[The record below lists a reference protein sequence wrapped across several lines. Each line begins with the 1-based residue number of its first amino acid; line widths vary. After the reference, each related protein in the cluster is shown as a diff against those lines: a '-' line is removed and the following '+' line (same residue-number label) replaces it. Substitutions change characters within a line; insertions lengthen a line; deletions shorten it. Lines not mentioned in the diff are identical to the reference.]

1 MNSNRSIHSENIL
14 NSGQSI
20 LMNRLHGYQLNSFNR
35 LHGDQLNQLES
46 DLGSDDPRDVV
57 SLERDQLEFERW
69 SKDDLYRLHHGFKI
83 YQEYSYL

>member
-1 MNSNRSIHSENIL
+1 ML
-14 NSGQSI
+14 NSDQSI
-20 LMNRLHGYQLNSFNR
+20 LMNRLHGYQLNSINR
-35 LHGDQLNQLES
+35 VNGDPLNPINRLNQLES

-57 SLERDQLEFERW
+57 SLTRDQLEFERW